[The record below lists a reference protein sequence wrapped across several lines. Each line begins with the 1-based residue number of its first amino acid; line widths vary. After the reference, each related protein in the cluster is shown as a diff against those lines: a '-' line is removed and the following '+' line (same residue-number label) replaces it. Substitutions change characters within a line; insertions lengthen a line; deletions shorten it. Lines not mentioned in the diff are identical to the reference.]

1 MLQCLWKPKT
11 ISQKKKSFRANWK
24 SLAFIFTFTEK
35 KEIPIR
41 EKFTSVF
48 EILIY
53 LKMPEG
59 KEGWGAWGEEGK
71 KNEREAEKVGA
82 ENLQREEQF
91 DRLSPCLSNFK
102 RHSLI
107 FFFS

>member
-1 MLQCLWKPKT
+1 
-11 ISQKKKSFRANWK
+11 
-24 SLAFIFTFTEK
+24 
-35 KEIPIR
+35 
-41 EKFTSVF
+41 
-48 EILIY
+48 
-53 LKMPEG
+53 MPEG

>member
-1 MLQCLWKPKT
+1 MKAQNYFPEKEVISSKLKITCLH
-11 ISQKKKSFRANWK
+11 
-24 SLAFIFTFTEK
+24 LHVHEK